1 AEVVAQ
7 LDGYEFDLERAEGL
21 METAG
26 FTRNDDGLWTD
37 ADGNTISA
45 EWVFPQDFVDF
56 AGATQDAVA
65 QMNAFGF
72 DISLRAL
79 PWQEVPPII
88 REGTFDLSVWS
99 WGAANILASRH
110 FRNPVQRW
118 DTELEAEQPGLGLPL
133 TEIETADGVVDLDT
147 LINEVNNGLD
157 TDVHA
162 ERAGEV
168 ALILNEQ
175 MLFIPLNEMLSA
187 EPFNTSLIA
196 GLPEAGDPILSNPA
210 GSDHFV
216 IWMLL
221 NGDLAP
227 AG

>member
-1 AEVVAQ
+1 
-7 LDGYEFDLERAEGL
+7 
-21 METAG
+21 
-26 FTRNDDGLWTD
+26 
-37 ADGNTISA
+37 
-45 EWVFPQDFVDF
+45 
-56 AGATQDAVA
+56 
-65 QMNAFGF
+65 
-72 DISLRAL
+72 
-79 PWQEVPPII
+79 
-88 REGTFDLSVWS
+88 
-99 WGAANILASRH
+99 
-110 FRNPVQRW
+110 
-118 DTELEAEQPGLGLPL
+118 EQPGLGLPL